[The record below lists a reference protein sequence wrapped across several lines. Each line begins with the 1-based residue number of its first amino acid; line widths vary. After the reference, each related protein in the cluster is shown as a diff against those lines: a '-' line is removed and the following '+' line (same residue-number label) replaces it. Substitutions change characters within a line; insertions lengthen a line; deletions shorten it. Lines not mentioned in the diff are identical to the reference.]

1 MSEEV
6 VIQLSFG
13 DRELALVRSL
23 RYEILRKPL
32 GMPLSGTLF
41 PGDENEST
49 IHLLALSENELIGC
63 ASLFVDDSD
72 AIQLRGMAVASQ
84 WQRRGIGNRIVETT
98 KEIAISNGKSLW
110 CNARFP
116 AVGFYERQG
125 WIQSGP
131 FFDIPIVGPHI
142 VMKWTGNS
150 ENSVGSIN
158 KMIR

>member
-1 MSEEV
+1 MSEDV
-6 VIQLSFG
+6 VIQQSFG

-32 GMPLSGTLF
+32 GMPPSGTIF

-63 ASLFVDDSD
+63 ASLFVDDLD
-72 AIQLRGMAVASQ
+72 AIQLRGMAVVSQ
-84 WQRRGIGNRIVETT
+84 WQRRGIGNRIVETA
-98 KEIAISNGKSLW
+98 KEIAISKGKNLW

-116 AVGFYERQG
+116 AIGFYERQG

-131 FFDIPIVGPHI
+131 IFNIPIVGPHI
-142 VMKWTGNS
+142 AMKWTGNS
-150 ENSVGSIN
+150 ENNVGSVN
-158 KMIR
+158 KVIK

>member
-1 MSEEV
+1 MSQDV
-6 VIQLSFG
+6 VIQQSFG
-13 DRELALVRSL
+13 DRELARIRSL

-32 GMPLSGTLF
+32 GMPPSGTIF

-49 IHLLALSENELIGC
+49 IHLLALFENELIGC
-63 ASLFVDDSD
+63 TSLFVDDSD
-72 AIQLRGMAVASQ
+72 AIQLRGMAVVRQ
-84 WQRRGIGNRIVETT
+84 CQRRGIGNRIVETA
-98 KEIAISNGKSLW
+98 KKIAISKGKSLW

-116 AVGFYERQG
+116 AIGFYERQR

-150 ENSVGSIN
+150 EN
-158 KMIR
+158 RA

>member
-1 MSEEV
+1 MSQDV
-6 VIQLSFG
+6 VIQQSFG
-13 DRELALVRSL
+13 DRELARVRSL
-23 RYEILRKPL
+23 RYAILRKPL
-32 GMPLSGTLF
+32 GMLPSGTIF

-49 IHLLALSENELIGC
+49 IHLIALSENELIGC

-72 AIQLRGMAVASQ
+72 AIQLRGMAVVSQ
-84 WQRRGIGNRIVETT
+84 WQRRGIGNRIVATA
-98 KEIAISNGKSLW
+98 KKIAISKGKSLW

-116 AVGFYERQG
+116 AIGFYERQG

-150 ENSVGSIN
+150 EN
-158 KMIR
+158 RA